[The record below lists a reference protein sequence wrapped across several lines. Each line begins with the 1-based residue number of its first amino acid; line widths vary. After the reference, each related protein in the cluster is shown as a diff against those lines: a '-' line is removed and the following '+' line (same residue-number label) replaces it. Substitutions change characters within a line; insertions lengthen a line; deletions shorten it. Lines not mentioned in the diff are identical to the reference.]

1 MSEVYEELRRH
12 FAGIP
17 GVEVA
22 GGRGAQGIKVGGKMR
37 VMFHKGQVLAR
48 FSPERAAALIAEGRA
63 LPHDPGTGRPMK
75 DRVLLP
81 VERRDEWIPLCEESL
96 GVRGRDSATG

>member
-12 FAGIP
+12 FSDVPGI
-17 GVEVA
+17 EVA

-37 VMFHKGQVLAR
+37 VMFHKGQILAQ
-48 FSPERAAALIAEGRA
+48 FPPERAAALIAAGRA
-63 LPHDPGTGRPMK
+63 RPHDPGTGRAMK

-81 VERRDEWIPLCEESL
+81 VERREEWIPLCEESL
-96 GVRGRDSATG
+96 GIRDPD